1 VGVTGAYFGLY
12 IGVDRYQSIQISNL
26 ASAVRDAKAL
36 HALFSD
42 NLTGEHVL
50 LVDDDATTARLRDEL
65 RAMQAKTSGDDFVV
79 ITFSGHGS
87 DTHEI
92 VSFDTDYYDIPGSGL
107 PLDEFTDLVSGI
119 SARHLLVVLDCC
131 FSGDAGAKV
140 LHAPRRSR
148 GSVGGLPK
156 STEAFL
162 QQMVGTGRVIL
173 TASTADQEAW
183 EDPRIGHGYLTYHLL
198 QALLGSANGVGSGVV
213 ELYSLL
219 QYVTRNVIASASGT
233 YGARQEPT
241 LRGQWDGDVTW
252 PAFVPGA
259 AYNALFPTTAPAPV
273 TRAIDSLSAY
283 GMPSAVLSRWA
294 EHLPGL
300 NQLQQD
306 AVNLGG
312 LFDQRNMLVMAP
324 TSSGKTMIGELAALR
339 ATQIGGRS
347 VFLLPTKALVNEQ
360 YDRFKGVYG
369 PAGVRVIRATGDHH
383 DDVPA
388 LLRGQFDMALFTYER
403 FTGLALTYPYL
414 LRLISIA
421 VVDEVQN
428 IVDPSRGINL
438 ELLLTLIRSRAD
450 DGVRPQVIALSAV
463 LGALNGLDSWLDAY
477 LLQTTER
484 PVPLDEGV
492 LASDGSYRY
501 LDAGGAEHTEQL
513 LPSLWAADRAQALL
527 IPLLRKLVGEGQQV
541 IVVRGE
547 RGAASGAAQYLAGA
561 LGLAPAQA
569 ALDEL
574 PADDVTHASAALRRA
589 LSGGVAFHSTD
600 LGPEERRVVEDHFR
614 ASSSSVRVVVSTTT
628 LAQGVNLPAETV
640 VLAEVNRRIG
650 RNMIGWYTVAEYKN
664 IVGRAGRLGHA
675 DRGRAITL
683 SWNAATTN
691 RIWSQYVNGTP
702 ESIESVL
709 LDPGVDL
716 ATLVLRL
723 VGIAS
728 KRAADDDSVETGDL
742 SGILANSLAAHQARL
757 ARRPDAFNP
766 ADIVAT
772 IAELT
777 SAGLLEAVQGDRTRP
792 SGLGKLVADS
802 ILTVR
807 SAVRVASAL
816 HQMTPQ
822 ALNRTTLLSLAQV
835 TTELDETR
843 LNVNNRGVGKEW
855 QTFTSALT
863 SNGVAPA
870 AIGAMR
876 NVSNQTVAAAR
887 AKKAAACM
895 LWVSGVGMAD
905 IERFVMRHYFNKDAS
920 AAIRQ
925 VVSRTQDVISTVVAM
940 ALEVHP
946 TADITTLAQLLPS
959 QLGLGVPGPA
969 AALAVAGADLRRADY
984 VRLSQAELGNFEA
997 VLAADDATLLP
1008 LLGNSAAR
1016 LATLRAAAQKL
1027 CENARVDSAEDLLG
1041 SIDPNA

>member
-1 VGVTGAYFGLY
+1 MAVTGAYYGLY
-12 IGVDRYQSIQISNL
+12 VGVDRYQSAQISNL

-42 NLTGEHVL
+42 NLSGEHVL
-50 LVDDDATTARLRDEL
+50 LVDEEATTARIRDEL
-65 RAMQAKTSGDDFVV
+65 RAMQGKSGGEDFVV

-92 VSFDTDYYDIPGSGL
+92 VSFDTDYYDISRTGL

-148 GSVGGLPK
+148 GSAGGLPK

-162 QQMVGTGRVIL
+162 EQMVGTGRVIL

-183 EDPRIGHGYLTYHLL
+183 EDPRLGHGYLTYYLL
-198 QALLGSANGVGSGVV
+198 QALLGSANGVGSDVID
-213 ELYSLL
+213 LYSLL
-219 QYVTRNVIASASGT
+219 QYVTRNVIESASGT

-241 LRGQWDGDVTW
+241 LRGQWDGAVTW
-252 PAFVPGA
+252 PALVPGA
-259 AYNALFPTTAPAPV
+259 GYNALFPSTAPAPV

-283 GMPSAVLSRWA
+283 GIREAVLRRWA
-294 EHLPGL
+294 EYLPGL

-339 ATQIGGRS
+339 ATQVGGRS

-360 YDRFKGVYG
+360 YERFKGAYG
-369 PAGVRVIRATGDHH
+369 PTGVRVIRATGDHH

-414 LRLISIA
+414 LRLISVA

-428 IVDPSRGINL
+428 IVDPSRGSNL

-450 DGVRPQVIALSAV
+450 DGVRPQIIALSAV

-492 LASDGSYRY
+492 LAADGTYRY
-501 LDAGGAEHTEQL
+501 LDAEGADHTEQL
-513 LPSLWAADRAQALL
+513 LPGMWAADRAQSLL
-527 IPLLRKLVGEGQQV
+527 IPLVRKLVGEGQQV

-547 RGAASGAAQYLAGA
+547 RGAASGAAQYLAGS
-561 LGLAPAQA
+561 LGLPPAQA
-569 ALDEL
+569 AVDEL
-574 PADDVTHASAALRRA
+574 PGDDTTQASMALRRA

-600 LGPEERRVVEDHFR
+600 LGAEERRVVEDHFR
-614 ASSSSVRVVVSTTT
+614 ASSSAIRVVVSTTT

-650 RNMIGWYTVAEYKN
+650 RNMLGWYTVAEYKN
-664 IVGRAGRLGHA
+664 IVGRAGRLGLT

-683 SWNAATTN
+683 SLDAGTTN
-691 RIWSQYVNGTP
+691 RVWAEYVNGTP

-709 LDPGVDL
+709 LDTSADL

-728 KRAADDDSVETGDL
+728 KRAGDDAVELGDL
-742 SGILANSLAAHQARL
+742 TSILANSLAAHQARL
-757 ARRPDAFNP
+757 AGRPHAFNP
-766 ADIVAT
+766 ADIAGT

-777 SAGLLEAVQGDRTRP
+777 TAGFLETVPGDRTKP
-792 SGLGKLVADS
+792 SGLGTLVADS
-802 ILTVR
+802 VLTVR
-807 SAVRVASAL
+807 SAIRVASAL
-816 HQMTPQ
+816 HHMTAQ
-822 ALNRTTLLSLAQV
+822 ALNRTTLLALAQL

-843 LNVNNRGVGKEW
+843 LNVNNRGVNKEW
-855 QTFTSALT
+855 QTFASTLT

-870 AIGAMR
+870 AIHAMR
-876 NVSNQTVAAAR
+876 NAPSQGVAAAR
-887 AKKAAACM
+887 AKKTVACM
-895 LWVSGVGMAD
+895 LWVSGVSMAE

-925 VVSRTQDVISTVVAM
+925 VVSRTQDVISTVGAM

-946 TADITTLAQLLPS
+946 EADISALAELLPS

-984 VRLSQAELGNFEA
+984 VRLSHAKLGSFES
-997 VLAADDATLLP
+997 VLAAEDATLLP
-1008 LLGNSAAR
+1008 LIGDSAAR

-1027 CENARVDSAEDLLG
+1027 NDEARVDSAEDLLG
-1041 SIDPNA
+1041 PVDPNA